1 MKNWLTRL
9 INFPVA
15 LSLSLGST
23 ALLLPGPAQ
32 AQQLEEVLVSARKVE
47 ETLQEVPVSVSVWN
61 AKALKQASIYALDD
75 LNAVSPSFY
84 MNTSYNKVA
93 SSPIQVRGIGTIGTN
108 PGFEGAVGVF
118 VDGAYRSRPGMALQS
133 FNDLDSIE
141 LLRGPQ
147 GTLFGKNTV
156 AGALLLHSAVPSP
169 EFEARLEVEGGDFDH
184 RKIRALLNGSLGD
197 NMVGRVS
204 ALNFSRDGFYTN
216 PNTGNDQ
223 GNKDSQAIK
232 AQLLWDASQKISVRL
247 IADYVQADERCCYG
261 QSDRWQQSTT
271 EDDFANTLL
280 ALRFLYP
287 DTPAYEGPYY
297 NSDVNERK
305 AALNWEGSDETED
318 KGFLVDANWQ
328 INELTNLRSITSI
341 RRYDND
347 QMGNDADFGPVDLIA
362 NYEQTYSFETFTQEF
377 NLTGSHGDLSYIAG
391 LYYSDE
397 SLEHRLSLD
406 SGIDMRTLFGFLD
419 PSLPIEVSID
429 PNNINPLARAANT
442 RFKLDDKVAALYA
455 QLEYQF
461 TDFVGVIGGIRYSNE
476 EKSLDRTNLLGG
488 GSHEGYGNYLFNYQ
502 GTGWAVVPATGPDV
516 QGRDHSDD
524 QLSYN
529 LGLQLFFNQD
539 TQAFL
544 SYTTGSKAGGFSLN
558 NSSGGGFWVAATSP
572 VADLSKPH
580 PTHGGDGMYQSILDP
595 ADNPLEYGEET
606 VESVELGLKA
616 SYLKGRGRLNVAVFS
631 SQFDD
636 IQINQYLPTPPQ
648 FVTYNAE
655 KATSEGLE
663 LETSFAFTQ
672 GFVGTL
678 SVTKLWDRSFGDKLS
693 NPLANDPVTG
703 FEGDNLPHAPEWA
716 GFAGLNYEHTFIGD
730 SHWFASVNVFYKG
743 EHTQNTG
750 AIDNQDGAVNP
761 TEEYTLV
768 SSTVGIRSND
778 GNWEVS
784 LRCANCT
791 DELYSNDF
799 SGQPFY
805 DQISANRVLTRPGD
819 PRTWVAA
826 ISYSFR

>member
-1 MKNWLTRL
+1 MKSWFIRFVNVPVILGFTLPLT
-9 INFPVA
+9 P
-15 LSLSLGST
+15 
-23 ALLLPGPAQ
+23 LLLPPGAQ
-32 AQQLEEVLVSARKVE
+32 AQQLEEVIVSARKIE
-47 ETLQEVPVSVSVWN
+47 ETLQDVPVAVSAWN
-61 AKALKQASIYALDD
+61 KEALRQSSIYALDD
-75 LNAVSPSFY
+75 LNSVSPSFY
-84 MNTSYNKVA
+84 INTSYNKVA

-133 FNDLDSIE
+133 FNDLESIE

-156 AGALLLHSAVPSP
+156 AGALLLHSAMPSRD
-169 EFEARLEVEGGDFDH
+169 FEAALEVEGGDFEH
-184 RKIRALLNGSLGD
+184 RKVRALLNGSLGEHIT
-197 NMVGRVS
+197 GRIS
-204 ALNFSRDGFYTN
+204 ALKFTRDGFYTN

-223 GNKDSQAIK
+223 GNKDSDTIN
-232 AQLLWDASQKISVRL
+232 AQVLWDASEQISVRL
-247 IADYVQADERCCYG
+247 IADYAQANERCCYG
-261 QSDRWQQSTT
+261 QSDRWQHSTV

-287 DTPAYEGPYY
+287 DAPAYDGSYY
-297 NSDVNERK
+297 DSDVSQRK

-318 KGFLVDANWQ
+318 KGLLVDASWQ
-328 INELTNLRSITSI
+328 LNDVTKLRSITSI

-362 NYEQTYSFETFTQEF
+362 NYEQTYAFETFTQEL
-377 NLTGSHGDLSYIAG
+377 NLSGSHGDLSYIAG

-406 SGIDMRTLFGFLD
+406 SGIDMRTLFGLID
-419 PSLPIEVSID
+419 PSLPIEVSTD

-455 QLEYQF
+455 QLEYQV
-461 TDFVGVIGGIRYSNE
+461 TDVVVVIAGMRYSNE
-476 EKSLDRTNLLGG
+476 EKTLDRTNLLGG
-488 GSHEGYGNYLFNYQ
+488 GSHEGYGDYLFNYQ
-502 GTGWAVVPATGPDV
+502 GTGWAVVPANGPDV
-516 QGRDHSDD
+516 QGRTHSDD

-529 LGLQLFFNQD
+529 LGLQLSINED
-539 TQAFL
+539 TQAYL

-558 NSSGGGFWVAATSP
+558 NSSGGGFWVSSNSP

-580 PTHGGDGMYQSILDP
+580 PTHGDDGMYQSTLDP
-595 ADNPLEYGEET
+595 ADNPLEYEEET
-606 VESVELGLKA
+606 VKSVELGLKA
-616 SYLKGRGRLNVAVFS
+616 SYLNGRGRLNVAIFS

-655 KATSEGLE
+655 KATSEGIE
-663 LETSFAFTQ
+663 LETSFAFTE
-672 GFVGTL
+672 GLVGTL
-678 SVTKLWDRSFGDKLS
+678 SVTNLWDRSFGNNLS

-716 GFAGLNYEHTFIGD
+716 GFAGLNYEHTFIGS
-730 SHWFASVNVFYKG
+730 SHWFATLNVFYKG

-761 TEEYTLV
+761 TEEYTLL
-768 SSTVGIRSND
+768 SSTVGIRSEE

-805 DQISANRVLTRPGD
+805 DQISVNRILTRPGD

-826 ISYSFR
+826 VSYSFR